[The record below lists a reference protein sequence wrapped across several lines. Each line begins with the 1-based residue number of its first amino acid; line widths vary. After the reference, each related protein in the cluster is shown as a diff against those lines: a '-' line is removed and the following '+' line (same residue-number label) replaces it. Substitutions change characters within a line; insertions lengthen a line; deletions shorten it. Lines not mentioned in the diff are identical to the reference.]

1 MTPDMRERTGMTTI
15 NICPACGYPKF
26 GPGLCAYCV
35 PVQAMSGGYTFES
48 MPGAEQP
55 RFSPALASGNRRAL
69 WKRAGSN
76 PALQAG

>member
-35 PVQAMSGGYTFES
+35 PVQAMSDDHSFES
-48 MPGAEQP
+48 MPGVEQP
-55 RFSPALASGNRRAL
+55 RFSPARASRSRRTKL
-69 WKRAGSN
+69 KRVGSN
-76 PALQAG
+76 QALQTG